1 MSEPAPVSEST
12 GILYAGFA
20 YCAWGILP
28 LYWRLL
34 REVPPFELTV
44 HRVLWCALF
53 VAGVT
58 AARGHM
64 PRIMAITRQPRT
76 LAMLALSGLMITC
89 NWALYIYCIAADRLV
104 EAALGYY
111 MTPLVSFALGYL
123 LFGERMSRLKRF
135 AVSLAGLAM
144 LVQAASVYSAGLP
157 PAGYSA
163 GLPTV
168 GGSVPW
174 ISPALALTFG
184 IYGYLRKK
192 IPVAALDGL
201 LIETMLLFPFTAVLV
216 GWWATHGGAFP
227 SPRPT
232 TNALLIAAGP
242 LTAVPLALF
251 AAGARRV
258 SLTTLGFLQYLA
270 PSITLMIAVF
280 LFHEPFTTSDL
291 VSFGCV
297 WTAIG
302 VVAVEGGVLKFP
314 FRLRT

>member
-1 MSEPAPVSEST
+1 VSESAAAPASGSQASEAT

-34 REVPPFELTV
+34 GDVPPFELTV

-58 AARGHM
+58 VVRGHM
-64 PRIMAITRQPRT
+64 PRILAILREPRT
-76 LAMLALSGLMITC
+76 VAMLALSSLMISC
-89 NWALYIYCIAADRLV
+89 NWTLYIYCVAADRLV
-104 EAALGYY
+104 ESALGYY

-123 LFGERMSRLKRF
+123 LFGERMSRLKVF
-135 AVSLAGLAM
+135 AVCLAGVAVI
-144 LVQAASVYSAGLP
+144 VQAVSFGA
-157 PAGYSA
+157 
-163 GLPTV
+163 
-168 GGSVPW
+168 VPW

-201 LIETMLLFPFTAVLV
+201 LIETLLLLPFTVVLV
-216 GWWATHGGAFP
+216 GWWAMHGGAFP
-227 SPRPT
+227 SPRVS

-242 LTAVPLALF
+242 MTAVPLALF

-258 SLTTLGFLQYLA
+258 RMTTLGFLQYLA
-270 PSITLMIAVF
+270 PSITLAIAVF
-280 LFHEPFTTSDL
+280 MFHEPFTSSDL
-291 VSFGCV
+291 ISFSCV
-297 WTAIG
+297 WAAI
-302 VVAVEGGVLKFP
+302 VIAAVEGGAFGLP
-314 FRLRT
+314 ARLRT